1 MTFVSFLGCKIV
13 KMFCNDGCEYTASCF
28 FPVLFSTGFL
38 STGDR
43 AAPGNYGLLD
53 QALALDWVYEN
64 IEKFGGN
71 RNRIT
76 LVGNSAGGAS
86 VMFHM
91 LSERSRGKS
100 VNIALD
106 SMQHISSFLI
116 QFIHAD

>member
-1 MTFVSFLGCKIV
+1 
-13 KMFCNDGCEYTASCF
+13 MFFINDVYMSLQLLVF
-28 FPVLFSTGFL
+28 FGPTGFL

-43 AAPGNYGLLD
+43 SAPGNYGLLD

-64 IEKFGGN
+64 IGKFGGD

-91 LSERSRGKS
+91 LSERSRGERRRLRPIFLH
-100 VNIALD
+100 NL
-106 SMQHISSFLI
+106 QLFQFPTFNSSFF
-116 QFIHAD
+116 QQN